1 LSHSV
6 RRGYLLALLAT
17 AIWSSSGVM
26 ISYLSRHYA
35 LPPLTLAFWRDVL
48 VTLALALTLALVA
61 RPFLRLPLRWLPFC
75 VLFGLVLAAFNAMFT
90 ISTALNGA
98 AVATVLIYSSPIF
111 TALAGWLLWREPLGP
126 PKIAAAVLSLAGCV
140 FVSGAYDA
148 ARWSLNPLGI
158 ALGLGS
164 GLGFAAYGL
173 LGKAAHRRGIP
184 SWTTLLYTFAF
195 ASVFLLFVQRPLAV
209 RALTP
214 PGGDLRAA
222 VLGWG
227 LLLALALGP
236 SLGGYGLYGLSLAH
250 LPTGTANLIITLE
263 PPMTAALA
271 YWFLGDRLTLPQ
283 LAGGALVLGAL
294 LLLGWS
300 DRALGRTHTPRAR
313 LVSAGGAALPAER
326 EADRG

>member
-1 LSHSV
+1 MAQSV
-6 RRGYLLALLAT
+6 RRGYVLALLAT

-26 ISYLSRHYA
+26 ISYLTQHYA
-35 LPPLTLAFWRDVL
+35 LPPLTLAFWRDAL
-48 VTLALALTLALVA
+48 VTVALALTLALVA
-61 RPFLRLPLRWLPFC
+61 RPLLRLPLRWLPFC
-75 VLFGLVLAAFNAMFT
+75 ALFGLVLAAFNAMFT
-90 ISTALNGA
+90 ISAALNGA

-111 TALAGWLLWREPLGP
+111 TALAGWLMWREPLGP

-184 SWTTLLYTFAF
+184 SWTALLYTFAF
-195 ASVFLLFVQRPLAV
+195 ASLFLLFVQHPLAV
-209 RALTP
+209 SVLTP
-214 PGGDLRAA
+214 PGGDLGVAA
-222 VLGWG
+222 LGWG
-227 LLLALALGP
+227 LLVALAVGP

-250 LPTGTANLIITLE
+250 LPAGTANLIITLE

-271 YWFLGDRLTLPQ
+271 YWFLGDRLTLAQ
-283 LAGGALVLGAL
+283 LGGGTLVLAAV

-300 DRALGRTHTPRAR
+300 DRALGRVRTSRVARAA
-313 LVSAGGAALPAER
+313 VGAALPAER
-326 EADRG
+326 EVDHG